1 MYVQS
6 GCKSAIMLSI
16 LLAPKLTPNFQGLYV
31 GKEYRGWSGGG
42 GAGRVLLFVCYIAS
56 VPASSVY
63 QMKISSTSAIQKK
76 KKKKKKKSGILAIPN
91 KNICRY

>member
-1 MYVQS
+1 MLLMYVQS

-31 GKEYRGWSGGG
+31 GKEYRGWSGGP
-42 GAGRVLLFVCYIAS
+42 GRVLLFVCYIAL

-63 QMKISSTSAIQKK
+63 QMKIYSTSAIQKK
-76 KKKKKKKSGILAIPN
+76 KKKKKKKKERNPV
-91 KNICRY
+91 Y

>member
-6 GCKSAIMLSI
+6 GCKSAIILSS
-16 LLAPKLTPNFQGLYV
+16 LPAPKLTPNFQGLYV

-42 GAGRVLLFVCYIAS
+42 EGVGRILLFVCYIAS

-63 QMKISSTSAIQKK
+63 QMKI
-76 KKKKKKKSGILAIPN
+76 
-91 KNICRY
+91 

>member
-42 GAGRVLLFVCYIAS
+42 GGGGGREGCSSLFA
-56 VPASSVY
+56 
-63 QMKISSTSAIQKK
+63 T
-76 KKKKKKKSGILAIPN
+76 
-91 KNICRY
+91 

>member
-42 GAGRVLLFVCYIAS
+42 GVVGKGAPLCLLHSLGPSI
-56 VPASSVY
+56 
-63 QMKISSTSAIQKK
+63 
-76 KKKKKKKSGILAIPN
+76 
-91 KNICRY
+91 